1 MGYIQQSN
9 TKKIY
14 AYLTQLGKEK
24 IISGDTTD
32 FQVKF
37 FSLHDEDINYIIASK
52 TSGTT
57 YNIPRSG
64 FIPDITGDNDICLPA
79 ISDATFL
86 EKNKLVGIIEPPQPE
101 PPQPEPTEITATIQ
115 GTCSTDGETFQI
127 NVTNVQG
134 GTGQGYYWY
143 VKIDEISFPTATAT
157 LIEAIVIKSTQSED
171 FQVNVPKS
179 FKATFKFSDDY
190 KLRESDSYNYTVYVG
205 DSSGTEVEL
214 QKFTD
219 INCSKRIFGF
229 VQYNRE
235 GWSNDPNQITETFLE
250 DYNDG
255 DIFAAFPKYSFAAFV
270 IDNGNRRRE
279 LSITEDDIDN
289 NFFFLDNYAAERN
302 PSFGVTCP
310 WFPIPSSFQGGLT
323 DGFYINFKGTGTNF
337 QQTLGIYSNPV
348 LIPGVI
354 IKATNPTNSQLSNY
368 QEGGPYAWFDSAYYI
383 LSPELKQL
391 PITSPQLAHLA
402 NIDFDPLH
410 PTVKLF
416 NNMTGL
422 DSFTIRHLEV
432 CLKLDYSTVNPGP
445 LPWQTR
451 TVNFTYKINKQ
462 GLGVSE
468 FMYNPSQIGNPIF
481 TNNDNIITFARET
494 QGNPNTCG

>member
-24 IISGDTTD
+24 IISGDTID
-32 FQVKF
+32 FQVQY

-52 TSGTT
+52 TNGTT
-57 YNIPRSG
+57 YNIPKSG
-64 FIPDITGDNDICLPA
+64 FIPDITGDSDICLPA

-86 EKNKLVGIIEPPQPE
+86 EKNKLVGIIEPPQP
-101 PPQPEPTEITATIQ
+101 PQGNISATVQ

-127 NVTNVQG
+127 NVTNAQG

-143 VKIDEISFPTATAT
+143 VKIDEISFPTATST
-157 LIEAIVIKSTQSED
+157 LAEVVVIKSSQSD
-171 FQVNVPKS
+171 DYQVNVPKS
-179 FKATFKFSDDY
+179 FKATFKFSDEY

-219 INCSKRIFGF
+219 INCSKRIYGF
-229 VQYNRE
+229 VQYSRE
-235 GWSNDPNQITETFLE
+235 NWSNDPNQITEAFLE

-255 DIFAAFPKYSFAAFV
+255 DIYAAFPKYSFAAFV
-270 IDNGNRRRE
+270 IDNGNRRRD
-279 LSITEDDIDN
+279 LNITQNDIDN

-302 PSFGVTCP
+302 PSFGITCP
-310 WFPIPSSFQGGLT
+310 WYPTPSSFQGGLT

-337 QQTLGIYSNPV
+337 QQALGIYSNPV
-348 LIPGVI
+348 FIPGVI
-354 IKATNPTNSQLSNY
+354 IKASNPTNSQLSNY
-368 QEGGPYAWFDSAYYI
+368 QEGGPNAWFDNAYY
-383 LSPELKQL
+383 LL
-391 PITSPQLAHLA
+391 PAGLNNPASSPQFT

-416 NNMTGL
+416 NDMTGL
-422 DSFTIRHLEV
+422 DSFTIRHLEI
-432 CLKLDYSTVNPGP
+432 CIKLDYSIANASAGNPP
-445 LPWQTR
+445 YQTR
-451 TVNFTYKINKQ
+451 TINFIYKLYKL
-462 GLGVSE
+462 GLGVPE
-468 FMYNPSQIGNPIF
+468 FIYNPSQIGSPIF
-481 TNNDNIITFARET
+481 ANNTNSITFAREAR
-494 QGNPNTCG
+494 GNPSLCG

>member
-24 IISGDTTD
+24 IISGDTID
-32 FQVKF
+32 FQVKY

-57 YNIPRSG
+57 YNIPKSG
-64 FIPDITGDNDICLPA
+64 FIPDITGDSDICLSA

-86 EKNKLVGIIEPPQPE
+86 EKNKLVGIIVPPQPE
-101 PPQPEPTEITATIQ
+101 PPEPTDITATIQ
-115 GTCSTDGETFQI
+115 GTCSTDGETFEI
-127 NVTNVQG
+127 NVTNTQG

-143 VKIDEISFPTATAT
+143 VKTDVITFPSATAG
-157 LIEAIVIKSTQSED
+157 LIETTILSTSTSED

-190 KLRESDSYNYTVYVG
+190 KLREADSYNFTVYVG

-214 QKFTD
+214 EKFTD

-250 DYNDG
+250 NYNDG
-255 DIFAAFPKYSFAAFV
+255 DIYAAFPKYSFAAFV
-270 IDNGNRRRE
+270 IDNGNRRRD
-279 LSITEDDIDN
+279 LNITQNDIDN

-310 WFPIPSSFQGGLT
+310 WYPIPSSFQGGLT

-337 QQTLGIYSNPV
+337 QQPLGIYSNPV
-348 LIPGVI
+348 IIPGVI
-354 IKATNPTNSQLSNY
+354 IKKSNPTNSQLNNY
-368 QEGGPYAWFDSAYYI
+368 QEGGPNAWFDSAYY
-383 LSPELKQL
+383 LL
-391 PITSPQLAHLA
+391 PAGLNNPTNSPQFT

-416 NNMTGL
+416 NDMTGL

-432 CLKLDYSTVNPGP
+432 CVKLDYSTANPGP

-451 TVNFTYKINKQ
+451 TINFTYRIYKI
-462 GLGVSE
+462 GLGVPE
-468 FMYNPSQIGNPIF
+468 FMYNPSQIGVPIF
-481 TNNDNIITFARET
+481 ANNDNNITFAIEA
-494 QGNPNTCG
+494 QGNPNICG